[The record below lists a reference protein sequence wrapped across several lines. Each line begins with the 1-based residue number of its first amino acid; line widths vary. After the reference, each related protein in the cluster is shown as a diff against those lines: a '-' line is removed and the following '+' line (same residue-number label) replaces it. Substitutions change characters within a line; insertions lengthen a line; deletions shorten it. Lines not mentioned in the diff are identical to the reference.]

1 MANVGPMN
9 RASIA
14 VVMVPAILRS
24 FQASHSQRT
33 ESMPK
38 QLFGPCRCY
47 CGQAAEGPRFHH
59 NSKTS
64 PPIFHV
70 PWRGAQPPSAPC
82 RSRRLARRRF
92 VLRNDF
98 KARCRSLPWLI
109 FLNSRTR
116 CRSYGTNRSRMARV
130 RLSAV
135 PNHFT
140 NSAQQA
146 CCGLDTRALLRSLR
160 PKR

>member
-1 MANVGPMN
+1 MGGVCHCCARRPGNGEGTLPYIAGQVHRTSNARKIRSLKFSCYRFGGVLLAVRSIAAISARRSALPTSMVVAKLSARVGPIS

-14 VVMVPAILRS
+14 AVMVAEFLGG
-24 FQASHSQRT
+24 FNTSHSQRT

-82 RSRRLARRRF
+82 L
-92 VLRNDF
+92 
-98 KARCRSLPWLI
+98 
-109 FLNSRTR
+109 
-116 CRSYGTNRSRMARV
+116 M
-130 RLSAV
+130 LSD
-135 PNHFT
+135 
-140 NSAQQA
+140 Q
-146 CCGLDTRALLRSLR
+146 
-160 PKR
+160 